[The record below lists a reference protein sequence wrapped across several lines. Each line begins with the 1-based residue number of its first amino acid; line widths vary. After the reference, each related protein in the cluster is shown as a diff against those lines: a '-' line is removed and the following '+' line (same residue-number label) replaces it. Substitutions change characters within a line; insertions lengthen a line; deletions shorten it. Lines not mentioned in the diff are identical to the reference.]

1 MILPNANNVNWVKQ
15 QRSKVPLN
23 AMIVM
28 REHLA
33 KPQVFVRNAQMG
45 FIKTAKGE
53 QNASNATLENRT
65 SMSKQLAVLVTL
77 VGLAAAKVF
86 VRRARLDSI
95 KIPKVKTNAVIF
107 VPRQKKYP
115 TKNEPG
121 VNCHLGVLAKWA
133 NI

>member
-1 MILPNANNVNWVKQ
+1 MRCVIMAN
-15 QRSKVPLN
+15 
-23 AMIVM
+23 
-28 REHLA
+28 
-33 KPQVFVRNAQMG
+33 
-45 FIKTAKGE
+45 
-53 QNASNATLENRT
+53 
-65 SMSKQLAVLVTL
+65 
-77 VGLAAAKVF
+77 LAAAKVF
-86 VRRARLDSI
+86 VRRARLDTI